1 MIDRNIDMVKP
12 VVNSCNSGVTAC
24 LADLA
29 LQILGSKQSHLYDGS
44 WSEYG
49 SIEEP
54 DFHHGTKHGTWNEPH
69 NETVERMLKSKGK
82 WEEYVEKR
90 NFTTKLKQQE
100 HDRR

>member
-29 LQILGSKQSHLYDGS
+29 LKILGSEKSHLYDGS

-54 DFHHGTKHGTWNEPH
+54 NFHHGTKHGTWHEPVNES
-69 NETVERMLKSKGK
+69 VERILKQKPGK
-82 WEEYVEKR
+82 WEKYQEKR
-90 NFTTKLKQQE
+90 KF
-100 HDRR
+100 